1 MKEGGRR
8 MEASDL
14 ENMRAVLCD
23 LRSTRL
29 EELADLDAAVAR
41 LDALIEAE
49 APRLQAVP
57 R

>member
-1 MKEGGRR
+1 

-14 ENMRAVLCD
+14 ENMREVLCD

-49 APRLQAVP
+49 AEPRFQAVP